1 MLVLS
6 RKQNER
12 IRVGESVVVTVVR
25 VNGDKVRIGIEAPT
39 EMKVLRDELEVD
51 AVGDV
56 HLMDVGELPISR
68 ICSLAG

>member
-56 HLMDVGELPISR
+56 HLVDAGELPISR
-68 ICSLAG
+68 FCSLAG

>member
-25 VNGDKVRIGIEAPT
+25 VNGDKVRIGIEAPA
-39 EMKVLRDELEVD
+39 EMRVLRDELEVD
-51 AVGDV
+51 AVGEVQQDSS
-56 HLMDVGELPISR
+56 GELPLSR
-68 ICSLAG
+68 FCSLAG

>member
-1 MLVLS
+1 
-6 RKQNER
+6 
-12 IRVGESVVVTVVR
+12 
-25 VNGDKVRIGIEAPT
+25 
-39 EMKVLRDELEVD
+39 VLRDELEVD